1 MNWDKYIF
9 NRLCIAIP
17 EFQIDDTFLRFARSI
32 GAINAQDE
40 AAYLEAAR
48 RVKQTKKV
56 SELARKLKG
65 KSLVQTI
72 LILEPELLSV
82 RTVNF
87 LRRAN
92 LISVTEGNALKAA
105 FKGANLLVPALTSD
119 VTLATRLGALFGSTT
134 SSEMINL
141 IRNLDNARINEL
153 RSLLLGDRSRLTSF
167 DATLIRSM
175 LIQSIERAQAMRSAI
190 ALAESGVNTYTDV
203 TRAKNVWNAI
213 TVLGNFVLSDEVLR
227 NAIRVGIIPRD
238 RYVLIKALEELGLSA
253 WTRSLNAFKYESW
266 YARGLMLS
274 EGVLSTEMIEALRA
288 SGLISNELARRLNPA
303 AQIIRGIT
311 RTQADKYRPG
321 RQIRVIPGESPIK
334 TFSRA
339 TNKTDQ
345 AIIKLLAEASED
357 SRKDIERLLDKK
369 NISAKARRAQQS
381 VVRKAIHRNM
391 HLLWENVGYL
401 IIHGEKEAAIAA
413 VESSI
418 FLQKELW
425 GKGGKDFERMIIAQ
439 SRAGLDSFISRSE
452 NTLPLSARVYKNMGL
467 SRTRVARE
475 VNKALLRGLS
485 ARDVAKIAAQFI
497 EPNVRGGVSYAAMR
511 LARTETNNAFHWTQI
526 RHTREMPW
534 VRGYQ
539 WHLSGSHP
547 EPDICNSMA
556 EKNHDGL
563 GRGIYKKVNV
573 PGKPH
578 PHCFCF
584 ITSVTD
590 STGVFEKGLRSGKYN
605 IYLKKMERD
614 GPFEDEY
621 TRDLKSFTS
630 DVVRSTTEVGGR
642 IAATKILGSVVQTVL

>member
-511 LARTETNNAFHWTQI
+511 LARTEINNAFHWTQI

-590 STGVFEKGLRSGKYN
+590 STGVFEKGLRSGRYN

>member
-1 MNWDKYIF
+1 MNWDRYIF
-9 NRLCIAIP
+9 NRLCMAIP
-17 EFQIDDTFLRFARSI
+17 ELQIDDAFLRFARSI

-40 AAYLEAAR
+40 SAYLEVAR
-48 RVKQTKKV
+48 RIRQTKKAG
-56 SELARKLKG
+56 ELARKLKG

-72 LILEPELLSV
+72 LVLEPELLSV

-92 LISVTEGNALKAA
+92 LISVTEGNALRAA
-105 FKGANLLVPALTSD
+105 FKGVNLLTPALTSD
-119 VTLATRLGALFGSTT
+119 ITFATRLSAVFGSVI
-134 SSEMINL
+134 SSDMINL
-141 IRNLDNARINEL
+141 IRNLDDARINEL
-153 RSLLLGDRSRLTSF
+153 RQLLLGDRTRLTSA
-167 DATLIRSM
+167 DAALIRSM
-175 LIQSIERAQAMRSAI
+175 LVQSIERAQAMRSAV
-190 ALAESGVNTYTDV
+190 ALAESGVTTYKDV
-203 TRAKNVWNAI
+203 IRTKNVWNAI
-213 TVLGNFVLSDEVLR
+213 TVLGNFALSDQVLR
-227 NAIRVGIIPRD
+227 NAIRAGIIPRD

-288 SGLISNELARRLNPA
+288 SGLISNELARRLNPV
-303 AQIIRGIT
+303 AQIIREIS
-311 RTQADKYRPG
+311 RSQADKYRPA
-321 RQIRVIPGESPIK
+321 RRIRVIQGEPPIR

-357 SRKDIERLLDKK
+357 SRKDIERLLSKK
-369 NISAKARRAQQS
+369 NISSKARRAQQS

-391 HLLWENVGYL
+391 RILWENIGYL
-401 IIHGEKEAAIAA
+401 TIHGEKEAAIAA
-413 VESSI
+413 VESSA

-439 SRAGLDSFISRSE
+439 SRAGLDSLMSRSE
-452 NTLPLSARVYKNMGL
+452 NTLPLSTKVYKNMGM

-475 VNKALLRGLS
+475 VDKALIRGLS
-485 ARDVAKIAAQFI
+485 ARDISKVAAQFI
-497 EPNVRGGVSYAAMR
+497 APNVRGGVSYAAMR
-511 LARTETNNAFHWTQI
+511 LARTEINNAFHWTQI
-526 RHTREMPW
+526 RYTREMPW
-534 VRGYQ
+534 VRGYK

-547 EPDICNSMA
+547 EPDICNYMA
-556 EKNHDGL
+556 EKDHDNL
-563 GRGIYKKVNV
+563 GRGVYKKVNV

-590 STGVFEKGLRSGKYN
+590 SVGAFEKGIRSGKYDVY
-605 IYLKKMERD
+605 IRKMERD

-630 DVVRSTTEVGGR
+630 DVVHSAVEVGGR
-642 IAATKILGSVVQTVL
+642 VATTKILGAAL